1 MPNTSPRPTVPSRI
15 CPACGTRIADTASR
29 CAVCGM
35 VFEPGTGRAVRG
47 PARMSGNASNLNM
60 PTGVVV
66 AAPIITLILGALIMT
81 ALFKG
86 PLAPTAAALPS
97 VAAVPPTI
105 TLTLLPTDT
114 PAPTNTPTPLPPI
127 EITVKADDTCFG
139 LAAKFGISDINQIK
153 SKDGKSAN
161 CDSLSIGQ
169 TLLIPQPTPT
179 PPPPSTATADAFS
192 QTEQACQF
200 ENYEVVDGDTLA
212 GIADLW
218 DVPIN
223 AIKKWNPQYSFAND
237 VVFVGMK
244 LRIPICEREPTP
256 GPSPTPTTPPPY
268 PAPNLLT
275 PRDGT
280 IFGLGDN
287 EIALQWSGITSLRE
301 NEDYQVTIQDISSGT
316 EEKTVLY
323 VKDTR
328 VLVPVELKPTDGS
341 MHIFVWKVTV
351 VRKTGTTDAGNPVY
365 VPAGAV
371 SDRRVF
377 GWGGTASPGS
387 TTTE

>member
-1 MPNTSPRPTVPSRI
+1 MSNTSPRPTVPSRI

-47 PARMSGNASNLNM
+47 PARMSGNASNLNI
-60 PTGVVV
+60 PTGAVI

-81 ALFKG
+81 ALFQG
-86 PLAPTAAALPS
+86 PLKTGGATPAS
-97 VAAVPPTI
+97 VLAVAPTI

-127 EITVKADDTCFG
+127 EVTVKADDTCYG
-139 LAAKFGISDINQIK
+139 LAAKFGITDISLIK
-153 SKDGKSAN
+153 NKDGKSAN

-179 PPPPSTATADAFS
+179 PPPASTATADAAK
-192 QTEQACQF
+192 QTEQACTF

-218 DVPIN
+218 NVPIE
-223 AIKKWNPQYSFAND
+223 AIKRWNPQYSFGND
-237 VVFVGMK
+237 IVFVGMK
-244 LRIPICEREPTP
+244 LKIPLCEREPTP

-287 EIALQWSGITSLRE
+287 EIALQWSGIASLRE
-301 NEDYQVTIQDISSGT
+301 NEEYQVTIEDISSGT
-316 EEKTVLY
+316 GEKTVLY
-323 VKDTR
+323 GKDTR

-341 MHIFVWKVTV
+341 IHIFSWRVTV
-351 VRKTGTTDAGNPVY
+351 VRKTGTTDDGNPVY

-377 GWGGTASPGS
+377 AWGGTGSAASTP
-387 TTTE
+387 T